1 MKKIIIILMFIFLIT
16 GCQNK
21 EEVNMPT
28 EFSTSYNSIE
38 IKPGILF
45 NNLRATLDEYNSSRK
60 EQSNYYDGEATIYV
74 YDTFEIETYF
84 DNNVEKV
91 YSIMFTSDEQ
101 LTNEGLRIGDSKEK
115 MLNVYKD
122 DYYNPIDN
130 VFIYKLSNTNLSF
143 TLENDIIIG
152 IVYYL
157 S

>member
-1 MKKIIIILMFIFLIT
+1 MKKFIIILLSIFLIV
-16 GCQNK
+16 GCQKK
-21 EEVNMPT
+21 EEEKLPT
-28 EFSTSYNSIE
+28 EFYTSYNSID
-38 IKPGILF
+38 IKLGTLF
-45 NNLRATLDEYNSSRK
+45 NNLLVTLDEYNSSHK
-60 EQSNYYDGEATIYV
+60 EQSNYYDGEATIYE
-74 YDTFEIETYF
+74 YDTFEIETF
-84 DNNVEKV
+84 LDNNVEKI

-115 MLNVYKD
+115 MINVYKD